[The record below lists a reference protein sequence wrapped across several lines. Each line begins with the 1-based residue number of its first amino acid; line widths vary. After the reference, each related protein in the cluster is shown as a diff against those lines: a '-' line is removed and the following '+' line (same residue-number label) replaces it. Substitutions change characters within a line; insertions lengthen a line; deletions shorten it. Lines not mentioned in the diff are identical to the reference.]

1 MKNYRLYVRLC
12 KHHSNTICMFL
23 MSITIFQAYFMKPLK
38 TDKTNYFSYK
48 KNQLFSFFQIKLI
61 LCQNELVE
69 CVVNSLVFF
78 YSQNNLNIRLT
89 SIYLIFL
96 SQKYT

>member
-1 MKNYRLYVRLC
+1 
-12 KHHSNTICMFL
+12 
-23 MSITIFQAYFMKPLK
+23 MKPLK
-38 TDKTNYFSYK
+38 TNKTNYFSYK

-96 SQKYT
+96 SQKYTYAPITCISSHYCKP

>member
-1 MKNYRLYVRLC
+1 MYV
-12 KHHSNTICMFL
+12 SYVNNDIS
-23 MSITIFQAYFMKPLK
+23 SIFYETFK